1 MRDSGAAGGLRARL
15 IAWILEM
22 RGTDE
27 EYARY
32 ALQQYGAML
41 PWMRLNAG
49 VREAMNAMR
58 DVRQGAASAWDSD
71 HGGRRGLGDRAEV
84 CGEATAQAGQ
94 AEDAGAIVSASRTF
108 VGRMSDRNVSTAN
121 SAGE

>member
-58 DVRQGAASAWDSD
+58 DLQSDSAATGHADD
-71 HGGRRGLGDRAEV
+71 GRRGGIGGRAGVHPQAAAAGQE
-84 CGEATAQAGQ
+84 AQAGFPTDSQ
-94 AEDAGAIVSASRTF
+94 
-108 VGRMSDRNVSTAN
+108 VGGSQ
-121 SAGE
+121 G